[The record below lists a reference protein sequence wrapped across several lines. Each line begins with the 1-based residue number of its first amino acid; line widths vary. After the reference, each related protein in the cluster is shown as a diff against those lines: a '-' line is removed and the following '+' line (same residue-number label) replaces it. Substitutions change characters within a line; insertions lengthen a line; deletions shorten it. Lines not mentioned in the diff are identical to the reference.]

1 MLSCV
6 SFFLRYLII
15 SLLRWQEVTSSSCLL
30 PFQIGSKS
38 CDQRTCCNQFKQISK
53 IPLLIKIKVFFKKN
67 LQEECFAV
75 QVFVFRVAACTS
87 TYYLTI
93 RSSQLC
99 LCPHCYS
106 IKKTSFSCAT
116 QLAIFGV
123 GTLHTKGGKNNFCA
137 SKIRNQTFL
146 LLFFFLCLQTSKIH
160 VNQSGFS
167 ISLWTS
173 IPSRAQK
180 VCQTK

>member
-1 MLSCV
+1 MSL
-6 SFFLRYLII
+6 FFLRYLII

-123 GTLHTKGGKNNFCA
+123 GTHKRRK
-137 SKIRNQTFL
+137 KQ
-146 LLFFFLCLQTSKIH
+146 FLCFK
-160 VNQSGFS
+160 NQEPDLSA
-167 ISLWTS
+167 SLFLSMSANQQNTCKPIW
-173 IPSRAQK
+173 IFYFPLNFNPQ
-180 VCQTK
+180 